1 MLNLHF
7 LGFLIVAIIELID
20 AYTLLCLKS
29 EYSGGK
35 RAYQLRVFATLGE
48 DWRSFPCTHMA
59 V

>member
-29 EYSGGK
+29 EYRGGK
-35 RAYQLRVFATLGE
+35 LAYQLGVFATLGE
-48 DWRSFPCTHMA
+48 DWGSIPCTHMA